1 MAATNRRVLLK
12 SRPQGEPT
20 SADFE
25 IVDGP
30 VPDPQEGEYLSRT
43 IWMSLDPY
51 MRGRM
56 SEAKG
61 YAANAK
67 LGEALGGG
75 TVGQV
80 LKSKNPKFK
89 EGDYVAEYAG
99 WQSYAVSN
107 GAGVMKLDPGVA
119 PISTALSVLGMP
131 GMTAWWG
138 LMQIGKPKAGET
150 VVVSAASGAV
160 GSVVGQLARLHG
172 CRTVGIAGGKA
183 KCDYVVKELGFDAC
197 VDYRAAGP
205 NLFKELREAAP
216 KGIDVYFENVGG
228 AVQAAVVPQ
237 LNDFARVPLC
247 GLISQYNEMQMNPGP
262 DWRML
267 LVKRA
272 TVTGFIV
279 SDHFAQMEGF
289 WKEVPPAVKAG
300 KIKYREDI
308 VQGIDKAPEAF
319 IGLLKGKNFGKLL
332 VQVSDDPTRN
342 REEG

>member
-1 MAATNRRVLLK
+1 MAEMNRRVLLK

-20 SADFE
+20 LANFDV
-25 IVDGP
+25 VDAP
-30 VPDPQEGEYLSRT
+30 IPEPKDGEYLSRT
-43 IWMSLDPY
+43 IWLSLDPY

-61 YAANAK
+61 YAANVN
-67 LGEALGGG
+67 LGDAMVGG

-80 LKSKNPKFK
+80 LKSRNPKFK
-89 EGDYVAEYAG
+89 EGDFVVEYSG
-99 WQSYAVSN
+99 WQSHAVSN
-107 GAGVMKLDPGVA
+107 GAMSMKLDPDAA
-119 PISTALSVLGMP
+119 PLSAALSVLGMP
-131 GMTAWWG
+131 GQTAWWG
-138 LMQIGKPKAGET
+138 LMQIGQPQARET

-172 CRTVGIAGGKA
+172 CRAVGIAGGKE

-197 VDYRAAGP
+197 VDYRAEGA
-205 NLFKELREAAP
+205 NLFKALRAACP

-262 DWRML
+262 DWRLL

-272 TVTGFIV
+272 LVKGFIV
-279 SDHFAQMEGF
+279 SDHFAEMAGF
-289 WKEVPPAVKAG
+289 WKEVPAAVKAG
-300 KIKYREDI
+300 KIKYRED
-308 VQGIDKAPEAF
+308 VVKGLDNAPEAF
-319 IGLLKGKNFGKLL
+319 IGLLKGRNFGKLL
-332 VQVSDDPTRN
+332 VQVSDDPTR
-342 REEG
+342 R

>member
-12 SRPQGEPT
+12 SRPQGEPNR
-20 SADFE
+20 DNFE
-25 IVDGP
+25 IVEHPIPEPKD
-30 VPDPQEGEYLSRT
+30 GEYLSRT

-56 SEAKG
+56 AEAKG
-61 YAANAK
+61 YAANVN
-67 LGEALGGG
+67 LGDAMVGG

-80 LKSKNPKFK
+80 VKSNNARFK
-89 EGDYVAEYAG
+89 EGDFVAEYSG
-99 WQSYAVSN
+99 WQSYAVSD
-107 GAGVMKLDPGVA
+107 GTMSMKLDPTTA
-119 PISTALSVLGMP
+119 PLSLALSVLGMP

-172 CRTVGIAGGKA
+172 CRVVGIAGGKD
-183 KCDYVVKELGFDAC
+183 KCDYVIKELGFDAC
-197 VDYRAAGP
+197 VDYRAAGEG
-205 NLFKELREAAP
+205 LFKEIRTAAP

-228 AVQAAVVPQ
+228 VVQAAVVPQ

-247 GLISQYNEMQMNPGP
+247 GLISQYNEMKMGSGP
-262 DWRML
+262 DWRLL

-279 SDHFAQMEGF
+279 SDHFGQMADF

-308 VQGIDKAPEAF
+308 VKGIEHAPEAF
-319 IGLLKGKNFGKLL
+319 MGLLKGRNFGKLL
-332 VQVSDDPTRN
+332 VQVAEDPTR
-342 REEG
+342 R

>member
-150 VVVSAASGAV
+150 VVVSGASGAV
-160 GSVVGQLARLHG
+160 GSLVGQIARLKG
-172 CRTVGIAGGKA
+172 CRVVGIAGGPK
-183 KCDYVVKELGFDAC
+183 KCAYVTDTLGFDAV
-197 VDYRAAGP
+197 VDYKAGRMGEALRA
-205 NLFKELREAAP
+205 AAP
-216 KGIDVYFENVGG
+216 KGIDIYFENVGG
-228 AVQAAVVPQ
+228 EVLDAVLPLMNQ
-237 LNDFARVPLC
+237 FARIPMC
-247 GLISQYNEMQMNPGP
+247 GHVAEYNQVERKVGPDKLPDLFLAILGKRLTIRGFVVSDFMGEMQDFVRDMGG
-262 DWRML
+262 WL
-267 LVKRA
+267 
-272 TVTGFIV
+272 G
-279 SDHFAQMEGF
+279 S
-289 WKEVPPAVKAG
+289 G
-300 KIKYREDI
+300 KIRYREEI
-308 VQGIDKAPEAF
+308 TEGIENAPRAF
-319 IGLLKGKNFGKLL
+319 QAMLRAENFGKPI
-332 VQVSDDPTRN
+332 VRVSPDPTL
-342 REEG
+342 

>member
-1 MAATNRRVLLK
+1 MATNRRVLLK

-20 SADFE
+20 PANFE
-25 IVDGP
+25 IADAP
-30 VPDPQEGEYLSRT
+30 VPEPKEGEYLSRT
-43 IWMSLDPY
+43 IWLSLDPY

-56 SEAKG
+56 AETKG
-61 YAANAK
+61 YAANVT
-67 LGEALGGG
+67 LGDPMVGG

-80 LKSKNPKFK
+80 VKSKHPSFK
-89 EGDYVAEYAG
+89 EGDFVAEYSG

-107 GAGVMKLDPGVA
+107 GSGVMKLDPGGA
-119 PISTALSVLGMP
+119 PLSTALSVLGMP

-172 CRTVGIAGGKA
+172 CRAVGIAGGKD
-183 KCDYVVKELGFDAC
+183 KCDYVVQELGFDAC
-197 VDYRAAGP
+197 VDYRAAGA
-205 NLFKELREAAP
+205 NLFKEIRAAAP
-216 KGIDVYFENVGG
+216 KGIDIYFENVGG

-247 GLISQYNEMQMNPGP
+247 GLIAHYNEMQMGAGP
-262 DWRML
+262 DWRL
-267 LVKRA
+267 LLIKRA

-279 SDHFAQMEGF
+279 SDHFGQMEGF
-289 WKEVPPAVKAG
+289 WKEVPAAVKAG
-300 KIKYREDI
+300 RIKYREDI
-308 VQGIDKAPEAF
+308 VRGIDSAPEAF

-332 VQVSDDPTRN
+332 VQVSEDPTR
-342 REEG
+342 R

>member
-1 MAATNRRVLLK
+1 MATNRRVLLK

-20 SADFE
+20 KDNFE
-25 IVDGP
+25 VAEAAIPEPRD
-30 VPDPQEGEYLSRT
+30 GEYLSRT
-43 IWMSLDPY
+43 IWLSLDPY

-61 YAANAK
+61 YASNVN
-67 LGEALGGG
+67 LGDPMVGG

-80 LKSKNPKFK
+80 VKSKNPNFK
-89 EGDYVAEYAG
+89 EGDYVVEYSG

-107 GAGVMKLDPGVA
+107 GAGVIKLDPGAA
-119 PISTALSVLGMP
+119 PLSTALSVLGMP

-160 GSVVGQLARLHG
+160 GSVVGQLAKLHG
-172 CRTVGIAGGKA
+172 CRAVGIAGGKD
-183 KCDYVVKELGFDAC
+183 KCNYVVSELGFDAC
-197 VDYRAAGP
+197 VDYRAAGS
-205 NLFKELREAAP
+205 NLFKEIRAAAP

-228 AVQAAVVPQ
+228 AVQMAVVPQ
-237 LNDFARVPLC
+237 LNDFARIPLC

-262 DWRML
+262 DWRL
-267 LVKRA
+267 LLIKRA

-289 WKEVPPAVKAG
+289 WKEVPAAVKAG

-308 VQGIDKAPEAF
+308 VKGIENAPEAF
-319 IGLLKGKNFGKLL
+319 MGLLKGRNFGKLL
-332 VQVSDDPTRN
+332 VQVSDDPTR
-342 REEG
+342 R

>member
-1 MAATNRRVLLK
+1 MADTNRRVLLK

-20 SADFE
+20 HANFDV
-25 IVDGP
+25 VDSP
-30 VPDPQEGEYLSRT
+30 IPEPKDGEYLSRT

-56 SEAKG
+56 AETKG
-61 YAANAK
+61 NAANVN
-67 LGEALGGG
+67 LGDAMVGG

-80 LKSKNPKFK
+80 VKSKHPRFK
-89 EGDYVAEYAG
+89 EGDYVVEYAG

-107 GAGVMKLDPGVA
+107 GAGVVKLDPAVA
-119 PISTALSVLGMP
+119 PLSTALSVLGMP
-131 GMTAWWG
+131 GMTGWGG

-160 GSVVGQLARLHG
+160 GSVVGQLAKLHG
-172 CRTVGIAGGKA
+172 CRAVGIAGGRD
-183 KCDYVVKELGFDAC
+183 KCDYVTNELGFDDC
-197 VDYRAAGP
+197 VDYRAAGAS
-205 NLFKELREAAP
+205 LFKEIRTAAP

-247 GLISQYNEMQMNPGP
+247 GLIAQYNEMQMNPGP
-262 DWRML
+262 DWRLL

-272 TVTGFIV
+272 PVTGFIV
-279 SDHFAQMEGF
+279 SDHFGQMEGF
-289 WKEVPPAVKAG
+289 CKEGPTLVKAG

-308 VQGIDKAPEAF
+308 VKGIENAPEAF
-319 IGLLKGKNFGKLL
+319 MGLLKGKNFGKLL
-332 VQVSDDPTRN
+332 VQVSEYPTR
-342 REEG
+342 R

>member
-197 VDYRAAGP
+197 VDYRAAGT

-216 KGIDVYFENVGG
+216 KGIDVYFETVGG
-228 AVQAAVVPQ
+228 AVQAAIVPQ